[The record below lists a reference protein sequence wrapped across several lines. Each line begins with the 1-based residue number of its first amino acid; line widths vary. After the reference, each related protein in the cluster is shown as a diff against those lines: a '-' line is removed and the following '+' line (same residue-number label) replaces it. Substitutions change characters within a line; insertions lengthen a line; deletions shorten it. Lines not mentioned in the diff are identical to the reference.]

1 MRVLITGVTG
11 QDGYI
16 LARQL
21 HDQGHDVFGVVRGQR
36 PIDDAGLDGVT
47 LIRADLLDQ
56 SSLVAAVNHAQPD
69 VVYNFGAL
77 SSIGVSWSQAS
88 LTTQVTGL
96 GVLRLLEAV
105 RQVAPLAHV
114 VQASTADMFGNYGL
128 PATELTRFN
137 PRTPY
142 GVAKLYAHQV
152 CATYREAYG
161 MNVSTAIMY
170 SHTSLRQSK
179 EFVVPKIC
187 RAAARIKRDGGGEL
201 RLGNLTAQRDW
212 GWADDFIRAWPLL
225 VGTNDDF
232 ILATGACYSIEEV
245 CRFAFDAVGLYWR
258 NHVTTSAALARPTD
272 VAVQVGDPDK
282 IKNELGWAPTVT
294 FPEIVRRLVESEL

>member
-1 MRVLITGVTG
+1 M
-11 QDGYI
+11 
-16 LARQL
+16 
-21 HDQGHDVFGVVRGQR
+21 FGVVRGQR
-36 PIDDAGLDGVT
+36 PVDAELDGIT
-47 LIRADLLDQ
+47 IIRADLLDQ
-56 SSLVAAVNHAQPD
+56 SSLVAAVSQAQPD

-152 CATYREAYG
+152 CATFREAYG

-170 SHTSLRQSK
+170 SHTSYRQSK

-232 ILATGACYSIEEV
+232 ILATGASYSIEEV
-245 CRFAFDAVGLYWR
+245 CQFAFDVVGLYWR
-258 NHVTTSAALARPTD
+258 NHVVTSASLARPTD